1 MVYVIT
7 LNEQFSPRGGG
18 SRIPYPYP
26 PDKAQDYKQKN
37 NYFSQF
43 SVPHLRKNQTSP
55 LIT

>member
-1 MVYVIT
+1 MNN
-7 LNEQFSPRGGG
+7 LALGGGG